1 VLARRDRGKGG
12 RPPYDAVLM
21 FKVRKHPRT
30 AARLWRTRVAASGYD
45 GGWLM
50 QPQRLQALG

>member
-1 VLARRDRGKGG
+1 LVR
-12 RPPYDAVLM
+12 
-21 FKVRKHPRT
+21 RKHPRT

>member
-1 VLARRDRGKGG
+1 LRGDKTVQEIASKHKG
-12 RPPYDAVLM
+12 
-21 FKVRKHPRT
+21 KHPRT

>member
-1 VLARRDRGKGG
+1 MWRYEVKIGLES
-12 RPPYDAVLM
+12 
-21 FKVRKHPRT
+21 KHPGT